1 MKRIGRESLRS
12 VLIAGRVLRNFFS
25 TLLNILLTTLLV
37 MGVTGV
43 IVGCAF
49 MRYLYNYV
57 DATVEEFDMITTEQ
71 DRTTMIYYVDEN
83 GDYVEME
90 DQRLHSDENRVWVS
104 YDEIPDYLKDAF
116 VAIEDKRF
124 FDHTGVDWIRT
135 SRATALFAVGAS
147 DSGGSTITQ

>member
-49 MRYLYNYV
+49 MLYLYNYV

-124 FDHTGVDWIRT
+124 FDHNGVDWIRT
-135 SRATALFAVGAS
+135 IRATALFAVGAS